1 MARSKTENAT
11 VTAKEIAIMA
21 ARVAFYLVVVLL
33 IMLLWEGRGLFIYE
47 NF

>member
-1 MARSKTENAT
+1 
-11 VTAKEIAIMA
+11 MA

>member
-1 MARSKTENAT
+1 MAP
-11 VTAKEIAIMA
+11 VTKEIVKII
-21 ARVAFYLVVVLL
+21 ARTLFYFALIVA